1 MRKQEGVVRLALN
14 HNFERALRKA
24 LEPIKPIFVP
34 TNDADRMAI
43 DQRGH
48 DLFRQAKIKE
58 SK

>member
-14 HNFERALRKA
+14 HNFERVLRKA

-34 TNDADRMAI
+34 TNDADRQTI

-48 DLFRQAKIKE
+48 EVFRERRIK
-58 SK
+58 